1 MKIEKILML
10 MIISCLLVFLI
21 SPATALEESEELT
34 DGVDD
39 VFTVDMFGY
48 SEEEFSYISEHED
61 IDIDN
66 LDIVKATY
74 EREDKAVTL
83 TLEVKGEIEDRGNI
97 EDLEYASE
105 DLSINTVGY
114 GFDLITS
121 SETYSILY
129 ANKVCQLT
137 DSTTAESVNISESD
151 WSVVDATLTVSFTLN
166 DADETYDS
174 LSVTSTFMKLDW
186 SSIPTDTDEDD
197 LDDLDL
203 DELFANLMDIAPDL
217 PLDVYAYGVNLATA
231 GSEVEFIG
239 SPYFG
244 QPPLT
249 YHWDFGD
256 GSTSTEQSPIHIYDE
271 PGVYEYTF
279 TVTDNSGASESYT
292 DEIEIVADEDD
303 DTPGFELIIA
313 ITAIGLIF
321 LWKRKR

>member
-1 MKIEKILML
+1 MKVEKILML
-10 MIISCLLVFLI
+10 TIMSCLFVFLI

-39 VFTVDMFGY
+39 VFNVGMFGY
-48 SEEEFSYISEHED
+48 SGEEFSYISEHED

-83 TLEVKGEIEDRGNI
+83 TLEVKGEIEDRGDI
-97 EDLEYASE
+97 DQLSGEDYNV
-105 DLSINTVGY
+105 DVVGY
-114 GFDLITS
+114 VFALETSIDQYSITYVNEKCQLLYFSTYETVNLTDFSVADDTLTVNFELTNS
-121 SETYSILY
+121 SETYTNLSI
-129 ANKVCQLT
+129 Q
-137 DSTTAESVNISESD
+137 TTYTKIDFSWDDID
-151 WSVVDATLTVSFTLN
+151 DI
-166 DADETYDS
+166 DE
-174 LSVTSTFMKLDW
+174 
-186 SSIPTDTDEDD
+186 EDIG
-197 LDDLDL
+197 
-203 DELFANLMDIAPDL
+203 ELFVYLMDIAPDL
-217 PLDVYAYGVNLATA
+217 PLDVYAYGVNLATV
-231 GSEVEFIG
+231 GSEVEFSG

-249 YHWDFGD
+249 YNWTFGD

-303 DTPGFELIIA
+303 DDTPGFELIIA
-313 ITAIGLIF
+313 ITAIGLVF